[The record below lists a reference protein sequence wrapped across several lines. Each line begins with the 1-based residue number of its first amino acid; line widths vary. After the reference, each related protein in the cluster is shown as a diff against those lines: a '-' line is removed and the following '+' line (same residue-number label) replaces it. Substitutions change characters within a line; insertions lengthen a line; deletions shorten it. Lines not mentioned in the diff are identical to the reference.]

1 MTSLGATKSRK
12 SPLRAAVPNPCSA
25 HLLPSLPAFQLLSY
39 TPSLVLAS
47 HRPQN
52 SQSCPL
58 TLSLAALQDI
68 LTDLSAESEA
78 LELDCGVQDCSAHKV
93 GGLTQL

>member
-1 MTSLGATKSRK
+1 MPPHPGGPPSGL
-12 SPLRAAVPNPCSA
+12 LFPNPCSA
-25 HLLPSLPAFQLLSY
+25 HLL
-39 TPSLVLAS
+39 AS
-47 HRPQN
+47 HKPQ
-52 SQSCPL
+52 SSHSPAPL